1 MQLGFTPKF
10 IITLLPFSIFCI
22 TRYSAIRRF
31 HHKEKLGKNA
41 IPSYPYSLAFAN
53 RNKSKG
59 VFRMTRKPL
68 AFLCAAMCLF
78 IFALPAS
85 SSPGA
90 ANQAAATTDDG
101 TLKALTAVA
110 GAGTIET
117 HTYEYLEELSD
128 DIGAR
133 VTGSPEAAQAIAWGV
148 DKMKSIG
155 LDNVHTEPW
164 KISHGWTRI
173 SADAELVAPIHRR
186 LMVDAMGWVGS
197 TPAGGVEAEVV
208 PVNNYQLDDELK
220 NNSANWRGK
229 ILLIVQKGDPPK
241 DRMAAFAKFGGF
253 LKAAHQAGAVAII
266 GGQGGRKAAGMHLT
280 HTGAL
285 GFDAYYDI
293 PVVSMAAEDQEQLE
307 RYLDRGKSV
316 RLKMNVQ
323 NRVTDGPVDSANVV
337 GEIRGTENPDQVIVV
352 GGHLDSWDLASG
364 STDNGCG
371 ATVTLGAAEAIIKS
385 GFKPRR
391 TIRFILF
398 TGEEQGLLG
407 SLAYVQAHQSDMS
420 NYVAALI
427 LDFGQGPVTGFQM
440 GGHDDLIPVVQKFAA
455 SLQAFGD
462 LKVDNE
468 VEFGT
473 DTGPFTLA
481 GLPAINLNQDSP
493 DYKYTHHS
501 PVDTLD
507 KVQPDILDRNATV
520 MALAAFWI
528 ADRPERLAS
537 PWPQEKTA
545 KMLIDHH
552 EDAVLKAFGLWP
564 FGNMGTEPEKQ

>member
-1 MQLGFTPKF
+1 MIRKMLA
-10 IITLLPFSIFCI
+10 LVC
-22 TRYSAIRRF
+22 SAMF
-31 HHKEKLGKNA
+31 FFMAAE
-41 IPSYPYSLAFAN
+41 LANSA
-53 RNKSKG
+53 
-59 VFRMTRKPL
+59 
-68 AFLCAAMCLF
+68 
-78 IFALPAS
+78 
-85 SSPGA
+85 PGA
-90 ANQAAATTDDG
+90 GTQVTATDDG
-101 TLKALTAVA
+101 TLKALAAVA
-110 GAGTIET
+110 GAGTMET

-133 VTGSPEAAQAIAWGV
+133 VTGSPEAARAIAWGV
-148 DKMKSIG
+148 DKMKAIG
-155 LDNVHTEPW
+155 LENVHTEPW
-164 KISHGWTRI
+164 KISRGWTRI
-173 SADAELVAPIHRR
+173 SADAELIAPIHRK
-186 LMVDAMGWVGS
+186 LMVDSLGWVGS
-197 TPAGGVEAEVV
+197 TPAGGVEANVV
-208 PVNNYQLDDELK
+208 PVNAYQLDDELK

-229 ILLIVQKGDPPK
+229 VLLIIQKGEAPK
-241 DRMAAFAKFGGF
+241 DRMSAFAQFGGF
-253 LKAAHQAGAVAII
+253 LKSAHQAGAVAVI

-316 RLKMNVQ
+316 RLKINVQ
-323 NRVTDGPVDSANVV
+323 NRATGGPVDSANVV
-337 GEIRGTENPDQVIVV
+337 GEFRGTENPDQIIVV

-371 ATVTLGAAEAIIKS
+371 TTVTLGAAEAIMKS

-391 TIRFILF
+391 TIRFVLF

-407 SLAYVQAHQSDMS
+407 SLAYTKAHKNEMA

-462 LKVDNE
+462 LKVDDE

-481 GLPAINLNQDSP
+481 GLPAINFNQDSP

-501 PVDTLD
+501 PVDTFD
-507 KVQPDILDRNATV
+507 KVQAAILDRNATV

-545 KMLIDHH
+545 KMLVDQHQDGI
-552 EDAVLKAFGLWP
+552 LKAFGLWP
-564 FGNMGTEPEKQ
+564 FGNLGSAEPEKP